1 MTDTAGAKE
10 ATNPIVRADL
20 LALRRA
26 AWEAEN
32 REAIAA
38 YERHLERDGLFADAV
53 RLF

>member
-10 ATNPIVRADL
+10 TADPIVGTDL
-20 LALRRA
+20 QATLQAS
-26 AWEAEN
+26 WEAEN

-38 YERHLERDGLFADAV
+38 YERHLERDGLFADTV